1 MRRWRQRTHTN
12 GLHHRPAV
20 RRRPG
25 RRRHPGRRH
34 RPRSRWHR
42 SSRATEPV
50 ARSRRLTRLRDD
62 APLLPPGAAP
72 VRTATS
78 GHLRAHLARGEGWT
92 LRARHWDDGTGDV
105 MVTAI
110 DDALADSVLA
120 AATGGAQLPASDD
133 GTVDV
138 RFWYQDRGPTW
149 SERAVAVEPW
159 SDIRRNYER
168 GAAEALDSLMGTGPG
183 RLDGRVLL
191 LHGPP
196 GTGKTTALRALAQA
210 WRSWCRLE
218 VVVDPERLLGSA
230 AVPHALPP
238 RWRRRRRVD
247 LAARR
252 ARGLRRAHPGRGE
265 GGHRPGLVAP
275 AEPHR
280 RVHRPGPVA
289 PPRDHDQRADPP
301 PPPGGRPTRSLP
313 RPRSRSGRCRA
324 DEALRWLGHSGHDG
338 QRSDPMVPPWPSCTP
353 GRASSASSRCGPAD
367 VATGQYL

>member
-1 MRRWRQRTHTN
+1 MDSTTD
-12 GLHHRPAV
+12 LPFVAALDDADTPADV
-20 RRRPG
+20 IDLVALGPFLAG
-25 RRRHPGRRH
+25 DQ
-34 RPRSRWHR
+34 
-42 SSRATEPV
+42 PV

-110 DDALADSVLA
+110 DDALADSVLD

-159 SDIRRNYER
+159 SAIRRNYER
-168 GAAEALDSLMGTGPG
+168 GAAEALDALMGTEPG

-218 VVVDPERLLGSA
+218 VVLDPERLLGSA
-230 AVPHALPP
+230 AYLTRFLLGGDDDDGSTWRLVVLEDCDELIRAEAKEGTGQALSRLLNLTDGFMGQGLSLLLAITTNEPV
-238 RWRRRRRVD
+238 RRLHPAVVR
-247 LAARR
+247 
-252 ARGLRRAHPGRGE
+252 PGRCLGE
-265 GGHRPGLVAP
+265 IEV
-275 AEPHR
+275 
-280 RVHRPGPVA
+280 
-289 PPRDHDQRADPP
+289 
-301 PPPGGRPTRSLP
+301 GRL
-313 RPRSRSGRCRA
+313 SRH
-324 DEALRWLGHSGHDG
+324 EALRWLGCAGHERAGVGPDG
-338 QRSDPMVPPWPSCTP
+338 ATLAELYARQGELRKLEV
-353 GRASSASSRCGPAD
+353 RAAD